1 MAEIK
6 ITLVKS
12 TIGAIPKHKRT
23 VQALGLN
30 KTNSSV
36 IQQDNAA
43 IRGMLQQPAEAIK
56 VPVSVPVQAANAALK
71 AARCLCTEDFLR
83 EASHAETAKKL
94 LQSTFPC

>member
-1 MAEIK
+1 MRQMAEIK

-43 IRGMLQQPAEAIK
+43 IRGMIRQINHLVRVEE
-56 VPVSVPVQAANAALK
+56 V
-71 AARCLCTEDFLR
+71 
-83 EASHAETAKKL
+83 
-94 LQSTFPC
+94 